1 MIPLDSSL
9 LWQLGILALLLFA
22 SAFFSM
28 AETSL
33 LMLNRHRL
41 TILAKEG
48 LRSAEFATRLLNERE
63 QFLGAILLGNTLA
76 NAAAATLAA
85 FISIRLF
92 NLGELLMPVSTVL
105 ITFAI
110 LVFSEITPK
119 VIASRYAEPLALSF
133 SYVLL
138 PLVKVGYP
146 LIWLANLCAN
156 SLLRLLGM
164 KVSFTE
170 SNHTTSIEELRS
182 IFSETTS
189 PIPQKHREVLLNLLD
204 LEQTTVDEIMT
215 VHTQLEIIDFE
226 APMEEI
232 LAQITESQHSRL
244 PVRKGPNEEIIGM
257 LRIRDIMSVLR
268 TKTLSQQLLG
278 QHMEAPYFI
287 PSGTPVYTQMQEFKQ
302 CQQRIALVVDEYGE
316 LKGLVTL
323 EDIIKAI
330 IGDFENVSA
339 EQLAY
344 RKEDRGSWLVDA
356 SNSLRDINKKLGIDL
371 PVDGPRTL
379 NGLIVEHFEDIP
391 EPGIGLKIGDCKLE
405 ILKTQDRAVKTVRIY
420 P

>member
-1 MIPLDSSL
+1 M
-9 LWQLGILALLLFA
+9 
-22 SAFFSM
+22 
-28 AETSL
+28 
-33 LMLNRHRL
+33 MLNRHRL
-41 TILAKEG
+41 KILAKEG
-48 LRSAEFATRLLNERE
+48 LRSAHLASRLLHERE

-76 NAAAATLAA
+76 NAAASTLAA

-92 NLGELLMPVSTVL
+92 NLGELLMPASTL
-105 ITFAI
+105 IITFAI

-119 VIASRYAEPLALSF
+119 VIAARHAEPLALAF

-170 SNHTTSIEELRS
+170 SSHTASIEELRS
-182 IFSETTS
+182 IFSESTS

-204 LEQTTVDEIMT
+204 LEQTTVDDIMT
-215 VHTQLEIIDFE
+215 VHTQLEIVDFD
-226 APMEEI
+226 APMEDI
-232 LAQITESQHSRL
+232 LQQITHCHHTRL
-244 PVRKGPNEEIIGM
+244 PVRKGPTEEIIGM
-257 LRIRDIMSVLR
+257 LHIRKIINALRQQDLTQRILTQNIES
-268 TKTLSQQLLG
+268 
-278 QHMEAPYFI
+278 AYFI
-287 PSGTPVYTQMQEFKQ
+287 PSGTPLYTQMQEFQ
-302 CQQRIALVVDEYGE
+302 QNQQRIALVVDEYGE

-330 IGDFENVSA
+330 IGDFASESMVP
-339 EQLAY
+339 EQAY
-344 RKEDRGSWLVDA
+344 RKESKGSWLVDA
-356 SNSLRDINKKLGIDL
+356 SSSLRDINKKLGISL

-379 NGLIVEHFEDIP
+379 NGLIIEHFEDIP
-391 EPGIGLKIGDCKLE
+391 ESGIGLKIGDFKLE
-405 ILKTQDRAVKTVRIY
+405 IIKTQDRTVKTVRIY

>member
-1 MIPLDSSL
+1 MDIPL
-9 LWQLGILALLLFA
+9 LWQLGILALLLFI

-33 LMLNRHRL
+33 MMLNRHRL
-41 TILAKEG
+41 KILAKEG
-48 LRSAEFATRLLNERE
+48 LRSAHLASRLLHERE

-76 NAAAATLAA
+76 NAAASTLAA

-92 NLGELLMPVSTVL
+92 NLGELLMPASTL
-105 ITFAI
+105 IITFAI

-119 VIASRYAEPLALSF
+119 VIAARHAEPLALAF

-170 SNHTTSIEELRS
+170 SSHTASIEELRS
-182 IFSETTS
+182 IFSESTS

-204 LEQTTVDEIMT
+204 LEQTTVDDIMT
-215 VHTQLEIIDFE
+215 VHTQLEIVDFD
-226 APMEEI
+226 APMEDI
-232 LAQITESQHSRL
+232 LQQITHCHHTRL
-244 PVRKGPNEEIIGM
+244 PVRKGPTEEIIGM
-257 LRIRDIMSVLR
+257 LHIRKIINALRQQDLTQRILTQNIES
-268 TKTLSQQLLG
+268 
-278 QHMEAPYFI
+278 AYFI
-287 PSGTPVYTQMQEFKQ
+287 PSGTPLYTQMQEFQ
-302 CQQRIALVVDEYGE
+302 QNQQRIALVVDEYGE

-330 IGDFENVSA
+330 IGDFASESMVP
-339 EQLAY
+339 EQAY
-344 RKEDRGSWLVDA
+344 RKESKGSWLVDA
-356 SNSLRDINKKLGIDL
+356 SSSLRDINKKLGISL

-379 NGLIVEHFEDIP
+379 NGLIIEHFEDIP
-391 EPGIGLKIGDCKLE
+391 ESGIGLKIGDFKLE
-405 ILKTQDRAVKTVRIY
+405 IIKTQDRTVKTVRIY

>member
-1 MIPLDSSL
+1 
-9 LWQLGILALLLFA
+9 
-22 SAFFSM
+22 M

>member
-1 MIPLDSSL
+1 MDIPL
-9 LWQLGILALLLFA
+9 LWQLGTLALLLFA

-41 TILAKEG
+41 QILAKEG
-48 LRSAEFATRLLNERE
+48 LRSAKLATRLLNERE

-85 FISIRLF
+85 FISIKYF
-92 NLGELLMPVSTVL
+92 QLGELLMPVATL
-105 ITFAI
+105 IITFAI
-110 LVFSEITPK
+110 LIFSEITPK
-119 VIASRYAEPLALSF
+119 AIAARHAEPLALAS

-138 PLVKVGYP
+138 PMVKLGYP

-156 SLLRLLGM
+156 SLLKLLGM

-170 SNHTTSIEELRS
+170 GSHTTSIEELRS

-189 PIPQKHREVLLNLLD
+189 PIPTKHREVLLNLLD
-204 LEQTTVDEIMT
+204 LEQTTVDDIMT
-215 VHTQLEIIDFE
+215 VHTQLEIVDFE
-226 APMEEI
+226 AELEDI
-232 LAQITESQHSRL
+232 LQQITTSQHSRL

-257 LRIRDIMSVLR
+257 LHMRKVISALR
-268 TKTLSQQLLG
+268 HEPLSQRLLI
-278 QHMEAPYFI
+278 QHIEPPYFI
-287 PSGTPVYTQMQEFKQ
+287 PSGTPLYTQMQEFQQ
-302 CQQRIALVVDEYGE
+302 CQQGIALVVDEYGE

-330 IGDFENVSA
+330 IGDFAKEA
-339 EQLAY
+339 QPEDQAY
-344 RKEDRGSWLVDA
+344 KREEKGSWLVDA
-356 SNSLRDINKKLGIDL
+356 SNSLRDINKKLGISL

-391 EPGIGLKIGDCKLE
+391 DPGIGLKIGDFKLE
-405 ILKTQDRAVKTVRIY
+405 IVKTQDRAVKTVRIH

>member
-1 MIPLDSSL
+1 MDSSL
-9 LWQLGILALLLFA
+9 PWQLGSLALLLFA

-41 TILAKEG
+41 KILAQKG
-48 LRSAEFATRLLNERE
+48 IRSAEFATRLLNERE

-92 NLGELLMPVSTVL
+92 SLGELLMPVSTL
-105 ITFAI
+105 IITFAI

-119 VIASRYAEPLALSF
+119 VIAARHAEPLALAF
-133 SYVLL
+133 SYILL
-138 PLVKVGYP
+138 PLVKAGYP

-156 SLLRLLGM
+156 ILLRLLGM

-204 LEQTTVDEIMT
+204 LEQTTVDDIMT
-215 VHTQLEIIDFE
+215 VHTQLEIVDVDAALEDIQQLIIQSE
-226 APMEEI
+226 H
-232 LAQITESQHSRL
+232 TRL
-244 PVRKGPNEEIIGM
+244 PVRKGPKEEIIGM
-257 LRIRDIMSVLR
+257 LHIRKIITAMRDQP
-268 TKTLSQQLLG
+268 LSLQLLT
-278 QHMEAPYFI
+278 QYIELPYFI
-287 PSGTPVYTQMQEFKQ
+287 PSGTPLYTQMQEFQQ
-302 CQQRIALVVDEYGE
+302 CHQRIALVVDEYGE

-323 EDIIKAI
+323 EDIVKAI
-330 IGDFENVSA
+330 IGDFASDTI
-339 EQLAY
+339 EQQQAY
-344 RKEDRGSWLVDA
+344 RQETQGSWLVDA
-356 SNSLRDINKKLGIDL
+356 SLSLRDINKRLGINL

-379 NGLIVEHFEDIP
+379 NGLVIEHFEDIP
-391 EPGIGLKIGDCKLE
+391 ESGIGLKIGDFKLE
-405 ILKTQDRAVKTVRIY
+405 IVKTRDRTVKTVRIY

>member
-1 MIPLDSSL
+1 
-9 LWQLGILALLLFA
+9 
-22 SAFFSM
+22 M

-33 LMLNRHRL
+33 MMLNRHRL

-48 LRSAEFATRLLNERE
+48 LRSARLASRLLHERE
-63 QFLGAILLGNTLA
+63 QFLGAILLGNTLS

-92 NLGELLMPVSTVL
+92 NLGELLMPASTL
-105 ITFAI
+105 IITFAI

-119 VIASRYAEPLALSF
+119 VIAARHAEPLALAF

-138 PLVKVGYP
+138 PLVKIGYP
-146 LIWLANLCAN
+146 LIWFANLCAN

-164 KVSFTE
+164 KVGFTE
-170 SNHTTSIEELRS
+170 SSHAASIEELRS
-182 IFSETTS
+182 IFSESTS

-204 LEQTTVDEIMT
+204 LEQTTVDDIMT
-215 VHTQLEIIDFE
+215 VHTQLEIVDFD

-232 LAQITESQHSRL
+232 LQQITTSHHTRL
-244 PVRKGPNEEIIGM
+244 PVRKGPTEEIIGM
-257 LRIRDIMSVLR
+257 LHIRKTINALRQHDLTQRILVQNIES
-268 TKTLSQQLLG
+268 
-278 QHMEAPYFI
+278 PYFI
-287 PSGTPVYTQMQEFKQ
+287 PSGTPLYTQMQEFQ
-302 CQQRIALVVDEYGE
+302 QNQQRIAVVVDEYGE

-330 IGDFENVSA
+330 IGDFASESL
-339 EQLAY
+339 ETKQAY
-344 RKEDRGSWLVDA
+344 RKESTGSWLVDA
-356 SNSLRDINKKLGIDL
+356 SSSLRDINKKLGISL

-379 NGLIVEHFEDIP
+379 NGLIIEHFEDIP
-391 EPGIGLKIGDCKLE
+391 ESGIGLKIGDFKLE
-405 ILKTQDRAVKTVRIY
+405 IIKTQDRTVKTVRIY

>member
-1 MIPLDSSL
+1 
-9 LWQLGILALLLFA
+9 
-22 SAFFSM
+22 M

-48 LRSAEFATRLLNERE
+48 LRSAAFATRLLNERE

-92 NLGELLMPVSTVL
+92 NLGELLMPVSTAL

-204 LEQTTVDEIMT
+204 LEQTTVDDIMT

-244 PVRKGPNEEIIGM
+244 PVRKGPKEEIIGM

-268 TKTLSQQLLG
+268 TKALSQQLLS
-278 QHMEAPYFI
+278 QYMEAPYFI

-339 EQLAY
+339 EHLAY
-344 RKEDRGSWLVDA
+344 RKENRGSWLVDA

-391 EPGIGLKIGDCKLE
+391 ESGIGLKIGDYKLE